1 MKNISRILALV
12 LALTM
17 VIGAFASV
25 SAAGSKWYDKA
36 VAKLKS
42 VGIADVALTAEEKIT
57 RAEFALMVAKID
69 SGWVNTQ
76 WWDESVLANT
86 VVFKDQADTD
96 KAHRAAICYCYQRSL
111 VAGDGDGN
119 YRPNS
124 VITLAEA
131 SVVITRLMGYEND
144 VPQNGDQWQYNWMY
158 TANKYCRAFDATF
171 MSNVDSVNPDYEL
184 SNGEAAYLLATI
196 LNFLKVDGEADRLTK
211 KGEDL
216 GKNFKPTTTSSD
228 LVRVTDITMD
238 SKEVLVDTT
247 KTIELTILS
256 TGEAY
261 TVSATQFEKL
271 VRKSLGL
278 TENRDLTTTDRFNL
292 GDYVQKNTLLY
303 AERKNGALVSVSLF
317 NASTK
322 VEANTYLVA
331 AKGSAHTYNTD
342 GSIKTVGDVPKFANA
357 AGNDATPQLRKDFT
371 SATYEVDGVKKYA
384 NEITFSGNKV
394 VFKGASES
402 AVEYTVVDSLNT
414 LGETELVVYNV
425 DGFTTMTAA
434 QFKAAIPNLA
444 KGEYKVTFYDIDA
457 DGYYD
462 AAVFYSSAEF
472 VNKTGVTFDTSKN
485 TVTATV
491 TARVNDSKAYKTIQL
506 GTISAG
512 VMAAV
517 DTSGYKT
524 IGGKEYYVVTM
535 ANIGAETEIK
545 TVYVPVE
552 RTVAT
557 RTVKYAIEGYTVTAT
572 VDSSAWTPF
581 LIQNTTG
588 TANDKLDAVAFRG
601 LVYNKAVKYVLAG
614 DIDSTLTGDAANVVV
629 YVVDTASASAAAKGF
644 IVKVEKSET
653 GNNTFNVTVATTGAY
668 SAKGAT
674 VTTFDNFLDARYSWI
689 SKDNGDSNIGWTNM
703 ADDTGL
709 ADGNDN
715 WTKANVTPRLALEY
729 TGFDADKYL
738 ANFKY
743 YSYTKPELDPSKDM
757 TTTWKLSG
765 DQTGNIFAYARNIL
779 TALNATEAD
788 MEAIYGMT
796 LKAIDARLDATVVDT
811 AAVLGE
817 DGVTVVTP
825 AKTALEIA
833 ESKGTTPWEL
843 LNSYGQLKGLLI
855 GNTRPNYK
863 LGADGKAEVG
873 ADGKPVLVD
882 NTKVRYAPDEYAQ
895 GKELYETKTLGEIL
909 DDFATFDGVQTF
921 DKVAFFTNVVTNAQN
936 VRTNTKYGY
945 MLNFVG
951 RVINAGWDEMGIFT
965 IDANGAYKVLS
976 KDTPSAKY
984 VDGILSHSG
993 ATGVKTFEVRASA
1006 SVLWDVENA
1015 AIYNRIFATT
1025 TNTVRPGVVNEIVT
1039 GEDLI
1044 YVTIVDDASAQYVL
1058 KYDAAAY
1065 ADGSSSYVR
1074 ANAKVNPLNG
1084 NNSVFSPVWY
1094 DKGYYVYRTAT
1105 ASVKDSWD
1113 AYKSY
1118 IFLDDVNVAAV
1129 EKLAKEAFAT
1139 GNGLTELDNG
1149 TKVFKY
1155 TTTDTRIAVNPH
1167 YLKTPNGANKYE
1179 RWWEIGTVTVNF
1191 TATHVYSG
1199 EITTYIPV
1207 TDDTGAQIKVLTDAE
1222 KLWWETQTKDAAGM
1236 DAKYVVIDKLLYRVN
1251 TVVSA
1256 PKYDTNGKPVVEV
1269 TYVADT
1275 AGVDFV
1281 SAKVADT
1288 DLAKVHT
1295 VSNRLLDIKADADI
1309 YQYGEYE
1316 VKFDGE
1322 TYYAFSDATVIV
1334 MTPNPVTGNIDGQV
1348 TTLGQFIAAK
1358 KDLFVTSEQVY
1369 YTMDGNAKILKALT
1383 VIGEYTDGIKKDD
1396 GVTEPTTKT
1405 VTVYLGKNGAT
1416 VETTEHGTEVVVKS
1430 TYSAVTVPSGEAFGQ
1445 IYRTYKTYAEAIF
1458 NDIETAMPTGFY
1470 TVDESGKILSVGATT
1485 KTGYITDSDIKGNV
1499 KVKLTAD
1506 AAETSGAGYNWQ
1518 FFYTDFEGNFVKA
1531 GESTSVAIV
1540 SQATIDANLQA
1551 KKDAIVKAQNAYD
1564 AIDSKYVAAK
1574 AAAKEAVVKAEKA
1587 LEDYKASVIKAN
1599 RDGQF
1604 WGVAN
1609 SAVYTYFTNYRYTYQ
1624 KNPAPVEFQY
1634 IVIDGVYC
1642 VLVNTIK
1649 GE

>member
-171 MSNVDSVNPDYEL
+171 MANVDSVNPDYEL

-196 LNFLKVDGEADRLTK
+196 LNFLKADGEADRLTK

-261 TVSATQFEKL
+261 TVPATQFEKL

-278 TENRDLTTTDRFNL
+278 TEDRDLTTTDRFNL

-331 AKGSAHTYNTD
+331 AKGAAHTYNTD

-357 AGNDATPQLRKDFT
+357 SGNDATPQLRKDFT

-491 TARVNDSKAYKTIQL
+491 TARANDSKAYKTIQL

-581 LIQNTTG
+581 LTQSTAG
-588 TANDKLDAVAFRG
+588 TANDKLDAKAFRG

-653 GNNTFNVTVATTGAY
+653 GSNTFNVTVATTGAY
-668 SAKGAT
+668 SAKG
-674 VTTFDNFLDARYSWI
+674 TTKVYFDNVLDARFSYIRSI
-689 SKDNGDSNIGWTNM
+689 SGNWTNY
-703 ADDTGL
+703 ATDTGL
-709 ADGNDN
+709 TNANSN
-715 WTKANVTPRLALEY
+715 WTVKNVTPRLALTY
-729 TGFDADKYL
+729 LGFDADKYL
-738 ANFKY
+738 EVGKTRNLN
-743 YSYTKPELDPSKDM
+743 PELANHPGTNIWVD
-757 TTTWKLSG
+757 WAN
-765 DQTGNIFAYARNIL
+765 GNSIAYARNIL
-779 TALNATEAD
+779 TNEKVGATEANLAD
-788 MEAIYGMT
+788 ILGKT
-796 LKAIDARLDATVVDT
+796 LKELDAMMDATVVDT
-811 AAVLGE
+811 NVTTGEGDEAV
-817 DGVTVVTP
+817 TTTTP
-825 AKTALEIA
+825 AIEIA
-833 ESKGTTPWEL
+833 ETKKTAAWNFLVNLCKS
-843 LNSYGQLKGLLI
+843 
-855 GNTRPNYK
+855 TR
-863 LGADGKAEVG
+863 
-873 ADGKPVLVD
+873 
-882 NTKVRYAPDEYAQ
+882 
-895 GKELYETKTLGEIL
+895 IL
-909 DDFATFDGVQTF
+909 DIE
-921 DKVAFFTNVVTNAQN
+921 K
-936 VRTNTKYGY
+936 
-945 MLNFVG
+945 
-951 RVINAGWDEMGIFT
+951 
-965 IDANGAYKVLS
+965 DANGARKYDDDYATAKALYEESTFGALLAEFEVYGLNVTIFTTNIVTNYQNVATNLGYGYYLCFIDRIFGS
-976 KDTPSAKY
+976 GLAEGALFDVNESGKTFGWNNEKTAVAKY
-984 VDGILSHSG
+984 LDAIVSATG
-993 ATGVKTFEVRASA
+993 ATGVKTYEVRASA
-1006 SVLWDVENA
+1006 SVLWDVENTD
-1015 AIYNRIFATT
+1015 IYNRIFATT
-1025 TNTVRPGVVNEIVT
+1025 TNTVRPGVKGEKVT

-1044 YVTIVDDASAQYVL
+1044 YVSIIDDASAQYVL

-1065 ADGSSSYVR
+1065 EDGNTSYV
-1074 ANAKVNPLNG
+1074 AIQNVQNPKNS
-1084 NNSVFSPVWY
+1084 NNFGFTNYNWA
-1094 DKGYYVYRTAT
+1094 DKGTYVYRTST
-1105 ASVKDSWD
+1105 TSVKDSWD

-1149 TKVFKY
+1149 KKVFTY
-1155 TTTDTRIAVNPH
+1155 TTTDTRIAVNPY

-1236 DAKYVVIDKLLYRVN
+1236 DARYVVIDKLLYRVN

-1275 AGVDFV
+1275 DGVEFTP
-1281 SAKVADT
+1281 AKVLDT

-1295 VSNRLLDIKADADI
+1295 VSSRLLDIKADADI

-1316 VKFDGE
+1316 VKFDGQ
-1322 TYYAFSDATVIV
+1322 TYYAFKDATVLV

-1396 GVTEPTTKT
+1396 GVTQPTTKT

-1485 KTGYITDSDIKGNV
+1485 KKGYITDSDIKGNV

-1540 SQATIDANLQA
+1540 SQATIDANLKA

-1574 AAAKEAVVKAEKA
+1574 AAAKEAVVKAEQA

-1634 IVIDGVYC
+1634 IVVDGVYC
-1642 VLVNTIK
+1642 VLVNTIE

>member
-158 TANKYCRAFDATF
+158 AANKYCRAFDATF
-171 MSNVDSVNPDYEL
+171 MANVDSVNPDYEL

-331 AKGSAHTYNTD
+331 AMGSAHTYNTD

-371 SATYEVDGVKKYA
+371 AATYEVDGVKKYA

-581 LIQNTTG
+581 LTQSTAG
-588 TANDKLDAVAFRG
+588 TANDKLDAKAFRG

-653 GNNTFNVTVATTGAY
+653 GSNTFNVTVATTGAY
-668 SAKGAT
+668 SAKG
-674 VTTFDNFLDARYSWI
+674 TTKVYFDNVLDARFSYIRSI
-689 SKDNGDSNIGWTNM
+689 SGNWTNY
-703 ADDTGL
+703 ATDTGL
-709 ADGNDN
+709 TNANSN
-715 WTKANVTPRLALEY
+715 WTVKNVTPRLALTY
-729 TGFDADKYL
+729 LGFDADKYL
-738 ANFKY
+738 EVGKTRNLN
-743 YSYTKPELDPSKDM
+743 PELANHPGTNIWVD
-757 TTTWKLSG
+757 WAN
-765 DQTGNIFAYARNIL
+765 GNSIAYARNIL
-779 TALNATEAD
+779 TNEKVGATEANLAD
-788 MEAIYGMT
+788 ILGKT
-796 LKAIDARLDATVVDT
+796 LKELDAMMDATVVDT
-811 AAVLGE
+811 DVTTGEGDAAV
-817 DGVTVVTP
+817 TTTTP
-825 AKTALEIA
+825 AIEIA
-833 ESKGTTPWEL
+833 ETKKTAAWNFLVNLCKS
-843 LNSYGQLKGLLI
+843 
-855 GNTRPNYK
+855 TRILDIEKDAN
-863 LGADGKAEVG
+863 GARKYDDDYATAKA
-873 ADGKPVLVD
+873 
-882 NTKVRYAPDEYAQ
+882 
-895 GKELYETKTLGEIL
+895 LYEGS
-909 DDFATFDGVQTF
+909 TFGALLAEFEVYGLNVTTF
-921 DKVAFFTNVVTNAQN
+921 TTNVVTNYQN
-936 VRTNTKYGY
+936 VATNLGYGY
-945 MLNFVG
+945 YLCFIDRIFGSGLAEGALFDVNESGKTF
-951 RVINAGWDEMGIFT
+951 GWNNEKT
-965 IDANGAYKVLS
+965 AV
-976 KDTPSAKY
+976 AKY
-984 VDGILSHSG
+984 LDAIVSATG
-993 ATGVKTFEVRASA
+993 ATGVKTYEVRASA

-1025 TNTVRPGVVNEIVT
+1025 TNTVRPGVEGEKVT

-1044 YVTIVDDASAQYVL
+1044 YVTIVDDASAQHVL

-1065 ADGSSSYVR
+1065 EDGNTSYV
-1074 ANAKVNPLNG
+1074 AIQNVQNPKNS
-1084 NNSVFSPVWY
+1084 NNFGFTNYNWA
-1094 DKGYYVYRTAT
+1094 DKGTYVYRTST
-1105 ASVKDSWD
+1105 TSVKDSWD

-1139 GNGLTELDNG
+1139 GNGLTELDDG

-1281 SAKVADT
+1281 PAKVADT

-1316 VKFDGE
+1316 VKFDGQ

-1396 GVTEPTTKT
+1396 GVTEPSTKT

-1485 KTGYITDSDIKGNV
+1485 KKGYITDSDIKGNV

-1540 SQATIDANLQA
+1540 NQATIDANLQA

-1574 AAAKEAVVKAEKA
+1574 AAAKEAVVKAEQA

-1642 VLVNTIK
+1642 VLVNTIE

>member
-42 VGIADVALTAEEKIT
+42 VGIADVTLTAEEKIT

-171 MSNVDSVNPDYEL
+171 MANVDSVNPDYEL

-196 LNFLKVDGEADRLTK
+196 LNFLKVEGEDDRLTK
-211 KGEDL
+211 NGEDL

-261 TVSATQFEKL
+261 TVSAAQFEKL

-317 NASTK
+317 NTSAK

-331 AKGSAHTYNTD
+331 AKGSTHTYNTD
-342 GSIKTVGDVPKFANA
+342 GSIATVGDVPKFANA
-357 AGNDATPQLRKDFT
+357 SGSDATPQLRADFT

-425 DGFTTMTAA
+425 DGFTTMTASE
-434 QFKAAIPNLA
+434 FKAAIPNLA
-444 KGEYKVTFYDIDA
+444 TGEYKVTFYDIDA

-462 AAVFYSSAEF
+462 AAVFYSSAKF
-472 VNKTGVTFDTSKN
+472 VNKTGVSFDTSKN

-491 TARVNDSKAYKTIQL
+491 TARANDSKAYKTIQL

-512 VMAAV
+512 VIASV

-552 RTVAT
+552 RTVDT
-557 RTVKYAIEGYTVTAT
+557 RTVKFAIEGYTVTAT

-581 LIQNTTG
+581 LKQSTTG
-588 TANDKLDAVAFRG
+588 TANDKLDAEAFRG

-614 DIDSTLTGDAANVVV
+614 DIDSTLTGDAANVVI
-629 YVVDTASASAAAKGF
+629 YVVDTASASAAASGF

-668 SAKGAT
+668 SAKGT
-674 VTTFDNFLDARYSWI
+674 SKVYFNNVLDARFSYINSI
-689 SKDNGDSNIGWTNM
+689 SGNWTNY
-703 ADDTGL
+703 ANDTGL
-709 ADGNDN
+709 TNANSN
-715 WTKANVTPRLALEY
+715 WTVKNVTPRLALTY
-729 TGFDADKYL
+729 LGFDADKYL
-738 ANFKY
+738 EVGKTRELN
-743 YSYTKPELDPSKDM
+743 PELTNHAGTKIWVD
-757 TTTWKLSG
+757 WAN
-765 DQTGNIFAYARNIL
+765 GNAIAYARNIL
-779 TALNATEAD
+779 TNEKVGATEANLAD
-788 MEAIYGMT
+788 ILGKT
-796 LKAIDARLDATVVDT
+796 LKELDAMMDATVVDT
-811 AAVLGE
+811 EVTTGEGEEAV
-817 DGVTVVTP
+817 TTTTP
-825 AKTALEIA
+825 AIEIA
-833 ESKGTTPWEL
+833 ETKKTAAWNFLVNLCKS
-843 LNSYGQLKGLLI
+843 
-855 GNTRPNYK
+855 TRILDIEKN
-863 LGADGKAEVG
+863 ADGARKYDDDYATAKA
-873 ADGKPVLVD
+873 
-882 NTKVRYAPDEYAQ
+882 
-895 GKELYETKTLGEIL
+895 LYEESTFGALLAEFEVYGLNATT
-909 DDFATFDGVQTF
+909 FA
-921 DKVAFFTNVVTNAQN
+921 TNVVTNYQN
-936 VRTNTKYGY
+936 VATNVGYGY
-945 MLNFVG
+945 YLCFIDRIFGSGLAEGALFDVTPAG
-951 RVINAGWDEMGIFT
+951 ATTGWNAEH
-965 IDANGAYKVLS
+965 
-976 KDTPSAKY
+976 TPVAKY
-984 VDGILSHSG
+984 LDAITSATG
-993 ATGVKTFEVRASA
+993 ATGVKTYEVRASA
-1006 SVLWDVENA
+1006 SVLWDVENT

-1025 TNTVRPGVVNEIVT
+1025 TNTVRPGVEGEKVT

-1065 ADGSSSYVR
+1065 EDGNTTYV
-1074 ANAKVNPLNG
+1074 AIQKVWNPKNG
-1084 NNSVFSPVWY
+1084 NNYGFTNYNWA
-1094 DKGYYVYRTAT
+1094 DKGTYVYRTST
-1105 ASVKDSWD
+1105 TSVKDSWD

-1129 EKLAKEAFAT
+1129 EKLAKEAFAK
-1139 GNGLTELDNG
+1139 GEGLTELDDG

-1155 TTTDTRIAVNPH
+1155 TTTDTRVAVNPY

-1179 RWWEIGTVTVNF
+1179 KWWEIGTVTVNF

-1199 EITTYIPV
+1199 NITTYIPV

-1222 KLWWETQTKDAAGM
+1222 KLWWESQTKDAAGM
-1236 DAKYVVIDKLLYRVN
+1236 DAQYVVIEKLLYRVN

-1256 PKYDTNGKPVVEV
+1256 PKYDTNGLPVVEV

-1275 AGVDFV
+1275 DGVEFV
-1281 SAKVADT
+1281 PAKVADT

-1322 TYYAFSDATVIV
+1322 TYYAFSDATIIV

-1358 KDLFVTSEQVY
+1358 KDLFVTNEQVY
-1369 YTMDGNAKILKALT
+1369 YTMDGSAKILKALT

-1396 GVTEPTTKT
+1396 GPVDPVTKT
-1405 VTVYLGKNGAT
+1405 VTVYLGKKGAT
-1416 VETTEHGTEVVVKS
+1416 VETTEWGTEVVVKS
-1430 TYSAVTVPSGEAFGQ
+1430 TYSAVSVPSGEAFGQ

-1458 NDIETAMPTGFY
+1458 ADINTVMPEGFY

-1506 AAETSGAGYNWQ
+1506 AVETSGAGYNWQ

-1540 SQATIDANLQA
+1540 SQATIDANL
-1551 KKDAIVKAQNAYD
+1551 KSKEDAIVKAQNAYD

-1574 AAAKEAVVKAEKA
+1574 AAAKEAVVKAEQA

-1642 VLVNTIK
+1642 VLVNTIE

>member
-171 MSNVDSVNPDYEL
+171 MANVDSVNPDYEL

-278 TENRDLTTTDRFNL
+278 TEDRDLTTTDRFNL

-331 AKGSAHTYNTD
+331 AMGSAHTYNTD

-581 LIQNTTG
+581 LTQDTTG

-668 SAKGAT
+668 SAKG
-674 VTTFDNFLDARYSWI
+674 TTNVYFDNVLDARFSYIRSI
-689 SKDNGDSNIGWTNM
+689 SGNWTNY
-703 ADDTGL
+703 ATDTGL
-709 ADGNDN
+709 TNANSN
-715 WTKANVTPRLALEY
+715 WTAKNVTPRLALTY
-729 TGFDADKYL
+729 LGFDADKYL
-738 ANFKY
+738 EVGKTRNLN
-743 YSYTKPELDPSKDM
+743 PELANHPGTKIWVD
-757 TTTWKLSG
+757 WAN
-765 DQTGNIFAYARNIL
+765 GNAIAYARNIL
-779 TALNATEAD
+779 ANEKVGATEANLTD
-788 MEAIYGMT
+788 ILGKT
-796 LKAIDARLDATVVDT
+796 LKELDAMMDATVIDTDVTTGEGDT
-811 AAVLGE
+811 A
-817 DGVTVVTP
+817 VTTTTP
-825 AKTALEIA
+825 AIEIA
-833 ESKGTTPWEL
+833 ETKKTAAWNFLVNLCKSTRL
-843 LNSYGQLKGLLI
+843 LDIEKDAN
-855 GNTRPNYK
+855 
-863 LGADGKAEVG
+863 GARKYDDDYATAKA
-873 ADGKPVLVD
+873 
-882 NTKVRYAPDEYAQ
+882 
-895 GKELYETKTLGEIL
+895 LYEGS
-909 DDFATFDGVQTF
+909 TFGALLAEFEVYGLNVTTF
-921 DKVAFFTNVVTNAQN
+921 TTNVVTNYQN
-936 VRTNTKYGY
+936 VATNLGYGY
-945 MLNFVG
+945 YLCFIDRIFGSGLAEGALFDV
-951 RVINAGWDEMGIFT
+951 NASGKTFGWNAEH
-965 IDANGAYKVLS
+965 
-976 KDTPSAKY
+976 TPVAKY
-984 VDGILSHSG
+984 LDAITSTTG

-1025 TNTVRPGVVNEIVT
+1025 TNTVRPGVEGEKVT

-1044 YVTIVDDASAQYVL
+1044 YVTIVDDASAQHVL

-1065 ADGSSSYVR
+1065 EDGNTTYV
-1074 ANAKVNPLNG
+1074 AIQNVQNPKNS
-1084 NNSVFSPVWY
+1084 NNFGFTNYNWA
-1094 DKGYYVYRTAT
+1094 DKGTYVYRTST
-1105 ASVKDSWD
+1105 TSVKDSWN
-1113 AYKSY
+1113 AYTSY

-1139 GNGLTELDNG
+1139 GNGLTELDDG
-1149 TKVFKY
+1149 TKVFTY
-1155 TTTDTRIAVNPH
+1155 TTTDTRIAVNPY

-1281 SAKVADT
+1281 PAKVADT

-1316 VKFDGE
+1316 VKFDGQ

-1485 KTGYITDSDIKGNV
+1485 KKGYITDSDIKGNV

-1574 AAAKEAVVKAEKA
+1574 AAAKEAVVKAEQA

-1642 VLVNTIK
+1642 VLVNTIE

>member
-171 MSNVDSVNPDYEL
+171 MANVDSVNPDYEL

-196 LNFLKVDGEADRLTK
+196 LNFLKADGEADRLTK

-228 LVRVTDITMD
+228 LVRVTGITMD

-261 TVSATQFEKL
+261 TVPATQFEKL

-278 TENRDLTTTDRFNL
+278 TEDRDLTTTDRFNL

-331 AKGSAHTYNTD
+331 AKGAAHTYNTD

-357 AGNDATPQLRKDFT
+357 SGNDATPQLRKDFT

-581 LIQNTTG
+581 LKQSTAG
-588 TANDKLDAVAFRG
+588 TANDKLDATAFRG

-668 SAKGAT
+668 SAKG
-674 VTTFDNFLDARYSWI
+674 TTKVYFDNVLDARFSYIRSI
-689 SKDNGDSNIGWTNM
+689 SGNWTNY
-703 ADDTGL
+703 ATDTGL
-709 ADGNDN
+709 TNANSN
-715 WTKANVTPRLALEY
+715 WTVKNVTPRLALTY
-729 TGFDADKYL
+729 LGFDADKYL
-738 ANFKY
+738 EVGKTRNLN
-743 YSYTKPELDPSKDM
+743 PELANHPGTNIWVD
-757 TTTWKLSG
+757 WAN
-765 DQTGNIFAYARNIL
+765 GNSIAYARNIL
-779 TALNATEAD
+779 TNEKVGATEANLAD
-788 MEAIYGMT
+788 ILGKT
-796 LKAIDARLDATVVDT
+796 LKELDAMMDATVVDT
-811 AAVLGE
+811 QATTGEGDAAV
-817 DGVTVVTP
+817 TTTTP
-825 AKTALEIA
+825 AIEIA
-833 ESKGTTPWEL
+833 ETKKTAAWNFLVNLCKS
-843 LNSYGQLKGLLI
+843 
-855 GNTRPNYK
+855 TRILDIEKDAN
-863 LGADGKAEVG
+863 GARKYDDDYATAKA
-873 ADGKPVLVD
+873 
-882 NTKVRYAPDEYAQ
+882 
-895 GKELYETKTLGEIL
+895 LYEGS
-909 DDFATFDGVQTF
+909 TFGALLAEFEVYGLNVTTF
-921 DKVAFFTNVVTNAQN
+921 TTNVVTNYQN
-936 VRTNTKYGY
+936 VATNLGYGY
-945 MLNFVG
+945 YLCFIDRIFGSGLAEGALFDV
-951 RVINAGWDEMGIFT
+951 NASGKTFGWNNEKT
-965 IDANGAYKVLS
+965 AV
-976 KDTPSAKY
+976 AKY
-984 VDGILSHSG
+984 LDAIVSATG
-993 ATGVKTFEVRASA
+993 ATGVKTYEVRASA
-1006 SVLWDVENA
+1006 SVLWDVENT

-1025 TNTVRPGVVNEIVT
+1025 TNTVRPGVEGEKVT

-1044 YVTIVDDASAQYVL
+1044 YVSIIDDASAQYVL

-1065 ADGSSSYVR
+1065 EDGNTSYV
-1074 ANAKVNPLNG
+1074 AIQNVQNPKNS
-1084 NNSVFSPVWY
+1084 NNFGFTNYNWA
-1094 DKGYYVYRTAT
+1094 DKGTYVYRTST
-1105 ASVKDSWD
+1105 TSVKDSWD

-1149 TKVFKY
+1149 KKVFTY
-1155 TTTDTRIAVNPH
+1155 TTTDTRIAVNPY

-1236 DAKYVVIDKLLYRVN
+1236 DARYVVIDKLLYRVN

-1275 AGVDFV
+1275 DGVEFTP
-1281 SAKVADT
+1281 AKVLDT

-1295 VSNRLLDIKADADI
+1295 VSSRLLDIKADADI

-1316 VKFDGE
+1316 VKFDGQ
-1322 TYYAFSDATVIV
+1322 TYYAFKDATVLV

-1396 GVTEPTTKT
+1396 GVTQPTTKT

-1485 KTGYITDSDIKGNV
+1485 KKGYITDSDIKGNV

-1540 SQATIDANLQA
+1540 SQATIDANLKA

-1574 AAAKEAVVKAEKA
+1574 AAAKEAVVKAEQA

-1634 IVIDGVYC
+1634 IVVDGVYC
-1642 VLVNTIK
+1642 VLVNTIE

>member
-171 MSNVDSVNPDYEL
+171 MANVDSVNPDYEL

-196 LNFLKVDGEADRLTK
+196 LNFLKADGEADRLTK

-261 TVSATQFEKL
+261 TVPATQFEKL

-278 TENRDLTTTDRFNL
+278 TEDRDLTTTDRFNL

-331 AKGSAHTYNTD
+331 AKGAAHTYNTD

-357 AGNDATPQLRKDFT
+357 SGNDATPQLRKDFT

-491 TARVNDSKAYKTIQL
+491 TARANDSKAYKTIQL

-581 LIQNTTG
+581 LTQSTAG
-588 TANDKLDAVAFRG
+588 TANDKLDAKAFRG

-653 GNNTFNVTVATTGAY
+653 GSNTFNVTVATTGAY
-668 SAKGAT
+668 SAKG
-674 VTTFDNFLDARYSWI
+674 TTKVYFDNVLDARFSYIRSI
-689 SKDNGDSNIGWTNM
+689 SGNWTNY
-703 ADDTGL
+703 ATDTGL
-709 ADGNDN
+709 TNANSN
-715 WTKANVTPRLALEY
+715 WTVKNVTPRLALTY
-729 TGFDADKYL
+729 LGFDADKYL
-738 ANFKY
+738 EVGKTRNLN
-743 YSYTKPELDPSKDM
+743 PELANHPGTKIWVD
-757 TTTWKLSG
+757 WAN
-765 DQTGNIFAYARNIL
+765 GNSIAYARNIL
-779 TALNATEAD
+779 TNEKVGATEANLAD
-788 MEAIYGMT
+788 ILGKT
-796 LKAIDARLDATVVDT
+796 LKELDAMMDATVVDT
-811 AAVLGE
+811 QATTGEGDTAV
-817 DGVTVVTP
+817 TTTTP
-825 AKTALEIA
+825 AIEIA
-833 ESKGTTPWEL
+833 ETKKTAAWNFLVNLCKS
-843 LNSYGQLKGLLI
+843 
-855 GNTRPNYK
+855 TRILDIEKDAN
-863 LGADGKAEVG
+863 GARKYDDDYATAKA
-873 ADGKPVLVD
+873 
-882 NTKVRYAPDEYAQ
+882 
-895 GKELYETKTLGEIL
+895 LYEES
-909 DDFATFDGVQTF
+909 TFGALLAEFEVYGLNVTTF
-921 DKVAFFTNVVTNAQN
+921 TTNVVTNYQN
-936 VRTNTKYGY
+936 VATNLGYGY
-945 MLNFVG
+945 YLCFIDRIFGSGLAEGALFDVNESGKTF
-951 RVINAGWDEMGIFT
+951 GWNNEKT
-965 IDANGAYKVLS
+965 AV
-976 KDTPSAKY
+976 AKY
-984 VDGILSHSG
+984 LDAIVSATG
-993 ATGVKTFEVRASA
+993 ATGVKTYEVRASA
-1006 SVLWDVENA
+1006 SVLWDVENT

-1025 TNTVRPGVVNEIVT
+1025 TNTVRPGVEGEKVT

-1044 YVTIVDDASAQYVL
+1044 YVSIIDDASAQYVL

-1065 ADGSSSYVR
+1065 EDGNTAYV
-1074 ANAKVNPLNG
+1074 AIQNVQNPKNS
-1084 NNSVFSPVWY
+1084 NNFGFTNYNWA
-1094 DKGYYVYRTAT
+1094 DKGTYVYRTST
-1105 ASVKDSWD
+1105 TSVKDSWD

-1139 GNGLTELDNG
+1139 GNGLTELDDG
-1149 TKVFKY
+1149 TKVFTY
-1155 TTTDTRIAVNPH
+1155 TTTDTRIAVNPY

-1281 SAKVADT
+1281 PAKVADT

-1316 VKFDGE
+1316 VKFDGQ

-1396 GVTEPTTKT
+1396 GVTQPTTKT

-1485 KTGYITDSDIKGNV
+1485 KKGYITDSDIKGNV

-1540 SQATIDANLQA
+1540 SQATIDANLKA

-1574 AAAKEAVVKAEKA
+1574 AAAKEAVVKAEQA

-1634 IVIDGVYC
+1634 IVVDGVYC
-1642 VLVNTIK
+1642 VLVNTIE

>member
-171 MSNVDSVNPDYEL
+171 MANVDSVNPDYEL

-278 TENRDLTTTDRFNL
+278 TEDRDLTTTDRFNL

-357 AGNDATPQLRKDFT
+357 SGSDATPQLRKDFT

-581 LIQNTTG
+581 LKQSTAG
-588 TANDKLDAVAFRG
+588 TANDKLDATAFRG

-668 SAKGAT
+668 SAKG
-674 VTTFDNFLDARYSWI
+674 TTKVYFDNVLDARFSYIRSI
-689 SKDNGDSNIGWTNM
+689 SGNWTNY
-703 ADDTGL
+703 ATDTGL
-709 ADGNDN
+709 TNANSN
-715 WTKANVTPRLALEY
+715 WTVKNVTPRLALTY
-729 TGFDADKYL
+729 LGFDADEYL
-738 ANFKY
+738 EVGKTRNLN
-743 YSYTKPELDPSKDM
+743 PELTNHAGTKIWVD
-757 TTTWKLSG
+757 WAN
-765 DQTGNIFAYARNIL
+765 GNSIAYARNIL
-779 TALNATEAD
+779 TNEKVGATEANLAD
-788 MEAIYGMT
+788 ILGKT
-796 LKAIDARLDATVVDT
+796 LKELDAMMDETVVDT
-811 AAVLGE
+811 QVTTGEGDTAV
-817 DGVTVVTP
+817 TTTTP
-825 AKTALEIA
+825 AIEIA
-833 ESKGTTPWEL
+833 ETKKTAAWNFLVNLCKS
-843 LNSYGQLKGLLI
+843 
-855 GNTRPNYK
+855 TRILDIEKDAN
-863 LGADGKAEVG
+863 GARKYDDDYATAKA
-873 ADGKPVLVD
+873 
-882 NTKVRYAPDEYAQ
+882 
-895 GKELYETKTLGEIL
+895 LYEES
-909 DDFATFDGVQTF
+909 TFGALLAEFEVYGLNVTTF
-921 DKVAFFTNVVTNAQN
+921 TTNVVTNYQN
-936 VRTNTKYGY
+936 VATNLGYGY
-945 MLNFVG
+945 YLCFIDRIFGSGLAEGALFDV
-951 RVINAGWDEMGIFT
+951 NASGKTFGWNNEKT
-965 IDANGAYKVLS
+965 AV
-976 KDTPSAKY
+976 AKY
-984 VDGILSHSG
+984 LDAIVSATG
-993 ATGVKTFEVRASA
+993 ATGVKTYEVRASA
-1006 SVLWDVENA
+1006 SVLWDVENT

-1025 TNTVRPGVVNEIVT
+1025 TNTVRPGVEGEKVT

-1044 YVTIVDDASAQYVL
+1044 YVSIIDDASAQYVL

-1065 ADGSSSYVR
+1065 EDGNTAYV
-1074 ANAKVNPLNG
+1074 AIQNVQNPKNS
-1084 NNSVFSPVWY
+1084 NNFGFTNYNWA
-1094 DKGYYVYRTAT
+1094 DKGTYVYRTST
-1105 ASVKDSWD
+1105 TSVKDSWD

-1139 GNGLTELDNG
+1139 GNGLTELDDG
-1149 TKVFKY
+1149 TKVFTY
-1155 TTTDTRIAVNPH
+1155 TTTDTRIAVNPY

-1281 SAKVADT
+1281 PAKVADT

-1316 VKFDGE
+1316 VKFDGQ

-1485 KTGYITDSDIKGNV
+1485 KKGYITDSDIKGNV

-1574 AAAKEAVVKAEKA
+1574 AAAKEAVVKAEQA

-1642 VLVNTIK
+1642 VLVNTIE

>member
-171 MSNVDSVNPDYEL
+171 MANVDSVNPEYEL

-278 TENRDLTTTDRFNL
+278 TEDRDLTTTDRFNL

-331 AKGSAHTYNTD
+331 AKGTAHTYNTD

-357 AGNDATPQLRKDFT
+357 AGNDATPQLRNDFT

-581 LIQNTTG
+581 LTQDTTG

-668 SAKGAT
+668 SAKG
-674 VTTFDNFLDARYSWI
+674 TTNVYFDNVLDARFSYIDSI
-689 SKDNGDSNIGWTNM
+689 SGNWTNY
-703 ADDTGL
+703 ATDTGL
-709 ADGNDN
+709 TNANSN
-715 WTKANVTPRLALEY
+715 WTAKNVTPRLALTY
-729 TGFDADKYL
+729 LGFDADKYL
-738 ANFKY
+738 EVGKTRNLN
-743 YSYTKPELDPSKDM
+743 PELANHAGTKIWVD
-757 TTTWKLSG
+757 WAN
-765 DQTGNIFAYARNIL
+765 GNAIAYARNIL
-779 TALNATEAD
+779 ANEKVGATEANLTD
-788 MEAIYGMT
+788 ILGKT
-796 LKAIDARLDATVVDT
+796 LKELDAMMDATVIDTDVTTGEGDT
-811 AAVLGE
+811 A
-817 DGVTVVTP
+817 VTTTTP
-825 AKTALEIA
+825 AIEIA
-833 ESKGTTPWEL
+833 ETKKTAAWNFLVNLCKSTRL
-843 LNSYGQLKGLLI
+843 LDIEKDAN
-855 GNTRPNYK
+855 
-863 LGADGKAEVG
+863 GARKYDDDYATAKA
-873 ADGKPVLVD
+873 
-882 NTKVRYAPDEYAQ
+882 
-895 GKELYETKTLGEIL
+895 LYEGS
-909 DDFATFDGVQTF
+909 TFGALLAEFEVYGLNVTTF
-921 DKVAFFTNVVTNAQN
+921 TTNVVTNYQN
-936 VRTNTKYGY
+936 VATNLGYGY
-945 MLNFVG
+945 YLCFIDRIFGSGLAEGALFDV
-951 RVINAGWDEMGIFT
+951 NASGKTFGWNAEH
-965 IDANGAYKVLS
+965 
-976 KDTPSAKY
+976 TPVAKY
-984 VDGILSHSG
+984 LDAITSTTG

-1025 TNTVRPGVVNEIVT
+1025 TNTVRPGVEGEKVT

-1044 YVTIVDDASAQYVL
+1044 YVTIVDDASAQHVL

-1065 ADGSSSYVR
+1065 EDGSTTYV
-1074 ANAKVNPLNG
+1074 AIQKVWNPKNS
-1084 NNSVFSPVWY
+1084 NNFGFTNFNWA
-1094 DKGYYVYRTAT
+1094 DKGTYVYRTSP

-1139 GNGLTELDNG
+1139 GNGLTELDDG
-1149 TKVFKY
+1149 TKVFTY
-1155 TTTDTRIAVNPH
+1155 TTTDTRIAVNPY

-1281 SAKVADT
+1281 PAKVADT

-1316 VKFDGE
+1316 VKFDGQ

-1485 KTGYITDSDIKGNV
+1485 KKGYITDSDIKGNV

-1574 AAAKEAVVKAEKA
+1574 AAAKEAVVKAEQA
-1587 LEDYKASVIKAN
+1587 LEDYKVSVIKAN

-1642 VLVNTIK
+1642 VLVNTIE

>member
-158 TANKYCRAFDATF
+158 AANKYCRAFDATF
-171 MSNVDSVNPDYEL
+171 MANVDSVNPDYEL

-581 LIQNTTG
+581 LTQSTAG

-668 SAKGAT
+668 SAKG
-674 VTTFDNFLDARYSWI
+674 TTNVYFDNVLDARFSYIRSI
-689 SKDNGDSNIGWTNM
+689 SGNWTNY
-703 ADDTGL
+703 ATDTGL
-709 ADGNDN
+709 TNANSN
-715 WTKANVTPRLALEY
+715 WTAKNVTPRLALTY
-729 TGFDADKYL
+729 LGFDADKYL
-738 ANFKY
+738 GVGKTRNLN
-743 YSYTKPELDPSKDM
+743 PELANHPGTKIWVD
-757 TTTWKLSG
+757 WAN
-765 DQTGNIFAYARNIL
+765 GNAIAYAINIL
-779 TALNATEAD
+779 ANEKVGATEANLTD
-788 MEAIYGMT
+788 ILGKT
-796 LKAIDARLDATVVDT
+796 LKELDAMMDATVVDT
-811 AAVLGE
+811 QVTTGEGDDAV
-817 DGVTVVTP
+817 TTTTP
-825 AKTALEIA
+825 AIEIA
-833 ESKGTTPWEL
+833 ETKKTAAWNFLVNLCKSTRL
-843 LNSYGQLKGLLI
+843 LDIEKDAN
-855 GNTRPNYK
+855 
-863 LGADGKAEVG
+863 GARKYDNDYATAKA
-873 ADGKPVLVD
+873 
-882 NTKVRYAPDEYAQ
+882 
-895 GKELYETKTLGEIL
+895 LYEGS
-909 DDFATFDGVQTF
+909 TFGALLAEFEVYGLNVTTF
-921 DKVAFFTNVVTNAQN
+921 TTNVVTNYQN
-936 VRTNTKYGY
+936 VATNLGYGY
-945 MLNFVG
+945 YLCFIDRIFGSGLAEGALFDV
-951 RVINAGWDEMGIFT
+951 NASGKTFGWNAEH
-965 IDANGAYKVLS
+965 
-976 KDTPSAKY
+976 TPVAKY
-984 VDGILSHSG
+984 LDAITSTTG

-1025 TNTVRPGVVNEIVT
+1025 TNTVRPGVEGEKVT

-1044 YVTIVDDASAQYVL
+1044 YVTIVDDASAQHVL

-1065 ADGSSSYVR
+1065 EDGNTAYV
-1074 ANAKVNPLNG
+1074 AIQNVQNPKNS
-1084 NNSVFSPVWY
+1084 NNFGFTNYNWA
-1094 DKGYYVYRTAT
+1094 DKGTYVYRTST
-1105 ASVKDSWD
+1105 TSVKDSWN

-1139 GNGLTELDNG
+1139 GNGLTELDDG
-1149 TKVFKY
+1149 TKVFTY
-1155 TTTDTRIAVNPH
+1155 TTTDTRIAVNPY

-1275 AGVDFV
+1275 AGVNFV
-1281 SAKVADT
+1281 PAKVADT

-1316 VKFDGE
+1316 VKFDGQ

-1396 GVTEPTTKT
+1396 GVTEPSTKT

-1485 KTGYITDSDIKGNV
+1485 KKGYITDSDIKGNV

-1574 AAAKEAVVKAEKA
+1574 AAAKEAVVKAEQA

-1642 VLVNTIK
+1642 VLVNTIE

>member
-171 MSNVDSVNPDYEL
+171 MANVDSVNPEYEL

-278 TENRDLTTTDRFNL
+278 TEERDLTTTDRFNL

-331 AKGSAHTYNTD
+331 AKGTTHTYNTD

-357 AGNDATPQLRKDFT
+357 SGNDATPQLRKDFT

-581 LIQNTTG
+581 LTQSTAG
-588 TANDKLDAVAFRG
+588 TANDKLDATAFRG

-668 SAKGAT
+668 SAKG
-674 VTTFDNFLDARYSWI
+674 TTNVYFDNVLDARFSYINSI
-689 SKDNGDSNIGWTNM
+689 SGNWTNY
-703 ADDTGL
+703 ATDTGL
-709 ADGNDN
+709 TNANSN
-715 WTKANVTPRLALEY
+715 WTAKNVTPRLALTY
-729 TGFDADKYL
+729 LGFDADKYL
-738 ANFKY
+738 EVGKTRNLN
-743 YSYTKPELDPSKDM
+743 PELANHAGTKIWVD
-757 TTTWKLSG
+757 WAN
-765 DQTGNIFAYARNIL
+765 GNAIAYARNIL
-779 TALNATEAD
+779 ANEKVGATEANLTD
-788 MEAIYGMT
+788 ILGKT
-796 LKAIDARLDATVVDT
+796 LKELDAMMDATVVDT
-811 AAVLGE
+811 QVTTGEGDTAV
-817 DGVTVVTP
+817 TTTTP
-825 AKTALEIA
+825 AIEIA
-833 ESKGTTPWEL
+833 ETKKTAAWNFLVNLCKSTRL
-843 LNSYGQLKGLLI
+843 LDIEKDAS
-855 GNTRPNYK
+855 
-863 LGADGKAEVG
+863 GARKYDDDYATAKA
-873 ADGKPVLVD
+873 
-882 NTKVRYAPDEYAQ
+882 
-895 GKELYETKTLGEIL
+895 LYEES
-909 DDFATFDGVQTF
+909 TFGALLAEFEVYGLNVTTF
-921 DKVAFFTNVVTNAQN
+921 TTNVVTNYQN
-936 VRTNTKYGY
+936 VATNLGYGY
-945 MLNFVG
+945 YLCFIDRIFGSGLAEGALFDV
-951 RVINAGWDEMGIFT
+951 NASGKTFGWNAEH
-965 IDANGAYKVLS
+965 
-976 KDTPSAKY
+976 TPVAKY
-984 VDGILSHSG
+984 LDAITSTTG

-1025 TNTVRPGVVNEIVT
+1025 TNTVRPGVEGEKVT

-1044 YVTIVDDASAQYVL
+1044 YVTIVDDASAQHVL

-1065 ADGSSSYVR
+1065 EDGSTTYV
-1074 ANAKVNPLNG
+1074 AIQKVWNPENS
-1084 NNSVFSPVWY
+1084 NNYGFTNYNWA
-1094 DKGYYVYRTAT
+1094 DKGTYVYRTST

-1118 IFLDDVNVAAV
+1118 IVLDDVNVAAV

-1139 GNGLTELDNG
+1139 GNGLTELEDG
-1149 TKVFKY
+1149 TKVFTY
-1155 TTTDTRIAVNPH
+1155 TTTDTRIAVNPY

-1222 KLWWETQTKDAAGM
+1222 KHWWETQTKDAAGM

-1269 TYVADT
+1269 TYVVDT

-1281 SAKVADT
+1281 PAKVADT

-1316 VKFDGE
+1316 VKFDGQ

-1485 KTGYITDSDIKGNV
+1485 KKGYITDSDIKGNV

-1574 AAAKEAVVKAEKA
+1574 AAAKEAVVKAEQA

-1642 VLVNTIK
+1642 VLVNTIE